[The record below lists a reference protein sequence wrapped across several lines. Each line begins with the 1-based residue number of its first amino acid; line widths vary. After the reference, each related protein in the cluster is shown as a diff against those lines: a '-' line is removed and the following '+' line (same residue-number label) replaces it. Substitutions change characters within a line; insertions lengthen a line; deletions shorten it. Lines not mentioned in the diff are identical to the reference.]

1 MQQHSQIKG
10 FKKLKLVIILALM
23 SSIAPLSTDM
33 YLPALTQVEE
43 SFATSTFLTQLSLA
57 SFFLAFSFGQLLYG
71 PMSDVFGRKR
81 PILVGIF
88 IFIISSLGCIVI
100 DDIYSF
106 IILRFFEALGGCA
119 GVVIARAI
127 VNDLFT
133 SKEAVGIYALMMVF
147 SSLAP
152 MLSPTFGGILLQYFS
167 WQSIF
172 TTLFLLGI
180 LLFIMILFGLQESAP
195 HLKDRKF
202 SHKEAIHGYKVV
214 FREKIFLVY
223 SLTSGFASCA
233 MFSYITGSSFIF
245 QKYFGISELGFS
257 TLFGLNA
264 LGFVIFANINAF
276 LVRRF
281 ESQKILAVSLI
292 VMLFSTLIL
301 CVNAFLYPNFWLF
314 EISIFTSIAMLG
326 FIAPNT
332 TTLAMARFVEY
343 SGTASAIL
351 GMVQF
356 TLAGFISFVVGA
368 INANTPIILALV
380 MCVSVLVANGIYFRG
395 LKWSRGSCL

>member
-167 WQSIF
+167 WHI
-172 TTLFLLGI
+172 
-180 LLFIMILFGLQESAP
+180 
-195 HLKDRKF
+195 
-202 SHKEAIHGYKVV
+202 
-214 FREKIFLVY
+214 
-223 SLTSGFASCA
+223 
-233 MFSYITGSSFIF
+233 
-245 QKYFGISELGFS
+245 
-257 TLFGLNA
+257 
-264 LGFVIFANINAF
+264 IFAWNPTFYNDTIWFA
-276 LVRRF
+276 RERTP
-281 ESQKILAVSLI
+281 SQGQKVLSQRGN
-292 VMLFSTLIL
+292 T
-301 CVNAFLYPNFWLF
+301 WLQG
-314 EISIFTSIAMLG
+314 G
-326 FIAPNT
+326 F
-332 TTLAMARFVEY
+332 
-343 SGTASAIL
+343 
-351 GMVQF
+351 
-356 TLAGFISFVVGA
+356 
-368 INANTPIILALV
+368 
-380 MCVSVLVANGIYFRG
+380 
-395 LKWSRGSCL
+395 